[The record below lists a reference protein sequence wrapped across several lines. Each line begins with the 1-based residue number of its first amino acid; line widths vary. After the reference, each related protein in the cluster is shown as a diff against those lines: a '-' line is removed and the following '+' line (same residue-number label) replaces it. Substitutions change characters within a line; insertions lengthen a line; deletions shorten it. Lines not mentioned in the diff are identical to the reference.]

1 MLLQISM
8 LIRVSLWV
16 LQAVNSSFQDFL
28 TFQSIPHTAKRF
40 FQNANLNL
48 VPRSEWPCPT
58 PLSKLIL
65 FRSFLQPQPC
75 GPFSP
80 LSEVSVV
87 AQSWHRLLPG
97 PGMLPPLP
105 RLTLPEPSAH
115 GSAATSSWKP
125 SQTSPLGS
133 VWLHPTFLLLVTS
146 YSHFVPVNIQ
156 LMFLFPSSTVSFT
169 RAKLRLRVL
178 PFGPQLLGQCLEYIR
193 HSINSGGWFQFP
205 CLPVILYRAL
215 LGIFPD

>member
-1 MLLQISM
+1 MGAPGSEQFLSRLFNIPIHSPYCKEVFSKCKSEPSTQIWM
-8 LIRVSLWV
+8 TLPYPPFLANLIPLIFAAPAMW
-16 LQAVNSSFQDFL
+16 A
-28 TFQSIPHTAKRF
+28 FQSFVRGFCCCPFLAQTAPW
-40 FQNANLNL
+40 A
-48 VPRSEWPCPT
+48 WT
-58 PLSKLIL
+58 
-65 FRSFLQPQPC
+65 
-75 GPFSP
+75 
-80 LSEVSVV
+80 
-87 AQSWHRLLPG
+87 LLPA

-115 GSAATSSWKP
+115 RSAATSSWKP

-169 RAKLRLRVL
+169 RAKLCLPVL

-193 HSINSGGWFQFP
+193 HSINSGDWFQFP